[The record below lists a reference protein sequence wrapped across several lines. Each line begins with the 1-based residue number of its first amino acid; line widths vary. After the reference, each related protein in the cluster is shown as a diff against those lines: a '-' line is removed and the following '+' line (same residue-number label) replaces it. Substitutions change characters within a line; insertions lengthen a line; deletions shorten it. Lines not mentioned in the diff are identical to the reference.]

1 MILVTGATGHVGNVL
16 IRELLGKK
24 QRVRALIYPGESTAS
39 LNGLDIEMIEGDV
52 LVPGDVREA
61 FAGVDYVYHLA
72 GLISIGTDNDDL
84 MRRVNVQGTRNVAL
98 AARESGVK
106 RMVYVSSIHALTRPA
121 HDVVI
126 DETLPFDPDNP
137 AGEYDRS
144 KAAASLVVQE
154 LTKSGLDA
162 VIVCPTGIVGPYDYR
177 RSELGSAIINW
188 MKKKLHFMIEGWFD
202 FVDVRDVVQGLIMA
216 CERGKTGETYILS
229 GTYIKM
235 ADFRNQVQSCTGIAS
250 PMVKVP
256 GKIAKLLARAAIP
269 VLKCFGKKT
278 AITPYSIETV
288 QEKST
293 VSSRK
298 AKEFLG
304 YSSRPIAL
312 TIRETV
318 DWWKE
323 NAAFTLSPKWPGRAV
338 LERRK

>member
-16 IRELLGKK
+16 IRELLGRK
-24 QRVRALIYPGESTAS
+24 QHVRALIYPGESTAS
-39 LNGLDIEMIEGDV
+39 LNGLDIDMIEGDV
-52 LVPGDVREA
+52 LIPADVREA

-121 HDVVI
+121 HNVVI

-144 KAAASLVVQE
+144 KASASLIVQE
-154 LTKSGLDA
+154 LAKSGLNA
-162 VIVCPTGIVGPYDYR
+162 VIVCPTGIVGPHDYR
-177 RSELGSAIINW
+177 LSEMGAAIVNW
-188 MKKKLHFMIEGWFD
+188 MKKKLHFMVEGWFD
-202 FVDVRDVVQGLIMA
+202 FVDVRDVVQGLIVA
-216 CERGKTGETYILS
+216 CERGKIGETYLLS

-250 PMVKVP
+250 PMIIVP
-256 GKIAKLLARAAIP
+256 GGIAKLLARAAIR
-269 VLKCFGKKT
+269 VLKYFGKKT

-288 QEKST
+288 QEKTT
-293 VSSRK
+293 VSSLK
-298 AKEFLG
+298 AREHLD

-323 NAAFTLSPKWPGRAV
+323 NAAFTVNTKWPGKAV
-338 LERRK
+338 LEQRK